1 MLFEVDHQNFVQVK
15 SNLDQLGVIDYISVV
30 DEALNAVVETMVIV
44 SVEEHMVMVIVL
56 DDGVD

>member
-1 MLFEVDHQNFVQVK
+1 MSFEVDHQNFVQVN

-30 DEALNAVVETMVIV
+30 DEALNAVVETLVSV

>member
-1 MLFEVDHQNFVQVK
+1 MSFEVDHQNFVQVN

-30 DEALNAVVETMVIV
+30 DEALNAVVEMMVIV
-44 SVEEHMVMVIVL
+44 SVEEHMVMVIVH

>member
-1 MLFEVDHQNFVQVK
+1 MSFEVDHQNFVQGK
-15 SNLDQLGVIDYISVV
+15 SNLDQLGVIDYIWVV

>member
-1 MLFEVDHQNFVQVK
+1 MSFEVDHQNFVQVN

-30 DEALNAVVETMVIV
+30 DEALNAVVEMMVIV